1 MLPHGKYT
9 HMNTPIRLLLL
20 AAAMVALV
28 LAFLLERRTVCS
40 LADGQEKNIGGAAF
54 VEAAS
59 YDGLLR
65 KDGKLFDN
73 YSLTPPNLQAKDCA
87 T

>member
-1 MLPHGKYT
+1 MKT
-9 HMNTPIRLLLL
+9 SIRVVLL
-20 AAAMVALV
+20 AAALAALV
-28 LAFLLERRTVCS
+28 LALCVERRTVCS

-54 VEAAS
+54 VEAVS